1 MNELYITPNIGHQT
15 PVKSAYNIDSLF
27 CPLLH
32 HNRFLPISFAFCL
45 PLSLTSHLFARLTLS
60 QIPFSIPSQMSSS
73 SVSPQPTKSNT
84 AVASA
89 SSATAAAAIAGNN
102 RCAFAHSKDGKPYR
116 SFRLVSVN
124 HKQWTADGVQ
134 HTALNKSKTVTQNTT
149 HLGPLR
155 AAQKIFDSWCRHN
168 HLVIIAPTAFV
179 IQETT
184 RGKQGKVYSYTGFRE
199 KLDQPR
205 LVTVTNKATKTT
217 HTVKYA
223 YRSKVKAL
231 RKVGGDSASAKEAKE
246 AKAAKAVKGAKGA
259 KVAKGAKGAKV
270 AKMAAKTTTTTTT
283 TTKAKATK
291 ANANAKANAGKVVKG
306 NVKGKGGG
314 VSVAGKSSGKVVANK
329 KGGKTSGNGGG
340 KKVGKGKKG
349 GKTTVSLN

>member
-1 MNELYITPNIGHQT
+1 
-15 PVKSAYNIDSLF
+15 
-27 CPLLH
+27 
-32 HNRFLPISFAFCL
+32 
-45 PLSLTSHLFARLTLS
+45 
-60 QIPFSIPSQMSSS
+60 MSSS
-73 SVSPQPTKSNT
+73 SLSTQSTNKSNT
-84 AVASA
+84 VVASA
-89 SSATAAAAIAGNN
+89 SSASATAAIAGNN

-231 RKVGGDSASAKEAKE
+231 RKVGGDSASAKEAKD
-246 AKAAKAVKGAKGA
+246 AKDAKDAKGA

-291 ANANAKANAGKVVKG
+291 ANTNAKANAGKVVKG

-340 KKVGKGKKG
+340 KKVVGKGKKG

>member
-1 MNELYITPNIGHQT
+1 
-15 PVKSAYNIDSLF
+15 
-27 CPLLH
+27 
-32 HNRFLPISFAFCL
+32 
-45 PLSLTSHLFARLTLS
+45 
-60 QIPFSIPSQMSSS
+60 MSSS
-73 SVSPQPTKSNT
+73 SLSTQSTNKSNT
-84 AVASA
+84 VVASA
-89 SSATAAAAIAGNN
+89 SSASAIAAIAGNN

-246 AKAAKAVKGAKGA
+246 AKDAKAVKGAKGT
-259 KVAKGAKGAKV
+259 KVTKGAKGAKGAKV
-270 AKMAAKTTTTTTT
+270 AKMAAKTITTTTT

-291 ANANAKANAGKVVKG
+291 ANTNAKANVGKVVKG

-329 KGGKTSGNGGG
+329 KGGETSGNGGG